1 MEYNKQYRYLE
12 FLENIYKTYSNTKR
26 EVTVELTDCLIDI
39 KKNAT
44 EEEQEFVL
52 NSIMDLTINPQ
63 YHNLINATVEIFY
76 NNNEKEEEI
85 SNSNIKENSQD
96 NDVQNVDVLTIIEE
110 IYSKYKEGNYKINDD
125 LRKYLHEQN
134 TILQQEEKEEIV
146 KYVMDLMLPD
156 SPYSNLI
163 NELPSIF
170 HDSDEQEVYYS
181 ESDDI
186 DESLYSSLSGS
197 SDDFDEYSSDK
208 SRSSSLSYSE

>member
-1 MEYNKQYRYLE
+1 MFNRY
-12 FLENIYKTYSNTKR
+12 FKN
-26 EVTVELTDCLIDI
+26 
-39 KKNAT
+39 NAT

-85 SNSNIKENSQD
+85 SNSYFKEYCVR
-96 NDVQNVDVLTIIEE
+96 DVQNVDVLTIIEE

-134 TILQQEEKEEIV
+134 IILQQEEKEEIV
-146 KYVMDLMLPD
+146 KYVMDSMLSD
-156 SPYSNLI
+156 SKYSDLI
-163 NELPSIF
+163 NELPSILY
-170 HDSDEQEVYYS
+170 DSDEQEVYYS

-186 DESLYSSLSGS
+186 DESLYSSLSGF

>member
-1 MEYNKQYRYLE
+1 MEYNKQYRHLE

-44 EEEQEFVL
+44 EEEQELVL
-52 NSIMDLTINPQ
+52 NNIMDLMINPQ
-63 YHNLINATVEIFY
+63 YHNLINATVGIFY

-96 NDVQNVDVLTIIEE
+96 DNVQNVDVLTIIEE

-146 KYVMDLMLPD
+146 KYVMDSMLPD
-156 SPYSNLI
+156 SKYSDLI
-163 NELPSIF
+163 NELPSILY
-170 HDSDEQEVYYS
+170 DSDEQEVYYS